1 MFKINETAKK
11 LNVHHVTIRR
21 LIQDRKIGSI
31 KIGKVRRISQEHIDQ
46 FLKENEQPKKNQ
58 MAAKND

>member
-11 LNVHHVTIRR
+11 LNVHHVTI
-21 LIQDRKIGSI
+21 
-31 KIGKVRRISQEHIDQ
+31 RRISQEHIDQ